1 MMDFNLLAIV
11 EKRLRNRGY
20 NLNFLKLKQFLFLH
34 PMIQIEELHR
44 LFMACQQS
52 ICTDTRKISEGS
64 IFFALKGPNFNGN
77 TFALNAIE
85 AGARYAI
92 TDEITAEHPQILMV
106 QDVLKTL
113 QDLANYHRK
122 QLKAKILG
130 IGGSNGKTTTKELV
144 SAVLSSQYK
153 IEFTKGNL
161 NNHIGV
167 PLTLLAIKSDCE
179 IAVIELG
186 ANHIGDIAE
195 LCQIA
200 EPDLGIITNIG
211 KEHLEGFG
219 SIEGVAQAESELYDF
234 LVKNHGHAFVNADDL
249 WLNNMSKRIEN
260 KTTYSIHSRAV
271 NYAIKGLHVIPSI
284 AFEYAENK
292 MVSPLMGEHNLQNIA
307 AAIAI
312 GSYFKIETA
321 NLAKGIA
328 AYAPTNNRSQIIHTE
343 QGNTILLDAY
353 NANPSS
359 VESAIHTFEK
369 MNDQKQLMLIGDM
382 FELGDHAAQEHLSIA
397 QLCASFS
404 DIETILVGHDFYTT
418 QMAGIQLFEN
428 KAAAM
433 DYVKQKAYSHY
444 NVLIKGSRGM
454 KMEDFKDLF

>member
-1 MMDFNLLAIV
+1 
-11 EKRLRNRGY
+11 
-20 NLNFLKLKQFLFLH
+20 
-34 PMIQIEELHR
+34 MIQIEELHR
-44 LFMACQQS
+44 LLMACQQN

-77 TFALNAIE
+77 TFALKAIE
-85 AGARYAI
+85 AGASYAI
-92 TDEITAEHPQILMV
+92 TDEVTTDHPHIFMV

-144 SAVLSSQYK
+144 SAVLSTQYK
-153 IEFTKGNL
+153 IAFTKGNL

-167 PLTLLAIKSDCE
+167 PLTLLAIDADCE

-234 LVKNHGHAFVNADDL
+234 LVKNEGHAFVNADDV
-249 WLNNMSKRIEN
+249 WLNNMSKRIAN
-260 KTTYSIHSRAV
+260 KSTYSIHSTEV
-271 NYAIKGLHVIPSI
+271 NYAIKGIKYIPSI
-284 AFEYAENK
+284 EFEYAAHT

-312 GSYFKIETA
+312 GNYFKISIE
-321 NLAKGIA
+321 NMAKGIA
-328 AYAPTNNRSQIIHTE
+328 AYAPTNNRSQIIQTDK
-343 QGNTILLDAY
+343 GNTILLDAY

-359 VESAIHTFEK
+359 VVFAIHTFEK
-369 MNDQKQLMLIGDM
+369 MNNQKQIMLIGDM
-382 FELGDHAAQEHLSIA
+382 FELGDHAAQEHQVIA
-397 QLCASFS
+397 KLCGSFS
-404 DIETILVGHDFYTT
+404 NIETLLVGHEFYNT
-418 QMAGIQLFEN
+418 QAEGVRLFEH
-428 KAAAM
+428 KAEAM
-433 DYVKQKAYSHY
+433 DYVKQQAYKQY

>member
-1 MMDFNLLAIV
+1 
-11 EKRLRNRGY
+11 
-20 NLNFLKLKQFLFLH
+20 
-34 PMIQIEELHR
+34 MIQIEELHR

-144 SAVLSSQYK
+144 SAVLSTQYK

-234 LVKNHGHAFVNADDL
+234 LVKNHGHAFLNADDL
-249 WLNNMSKRIEN
+249 WLNNMGKRLTN
-260 KTTYSIHSRAV
+260 KTTFSIHSKDV
-271 NYAIKGLHVIPSI
+271 NYAITGLHVVPSI
-284 AFEYAENK
+284 EFEYAASP

-312 GSYFKIETA
+312 GGYFKIETS

-328 AYAPTNNRSQIIHTE
+328 AYAPTNNRSQIIHTDK
-343 QGNTILLDAY
+343 GNTILLDAY

-359 VESAIHTFEK
+359 VESAIHTFGK
-369 MNDQKQLMLIGDM
+369 MNNQKQLILIGDM
-382 FELGDHAAQEHLSIA
+382 FELGDHATQEHLNIA

-404 DIETILVGHDFYTT
+404 HIETILVGHDFYATELE
-418 QMAGIQLFEN
+418 GIQLFEH

-433 DYVKQKAYSHY
+433 DYVRHKAYSHY

-454 KMEDFKDLF
+454 KMEDFRELF

>member
-1 MMDFNLLAIV
+1 
-11 EKRLRNRGY
+11 
-20 NLNFLKLKQFLFLH
+20 
-34 PMIQIEELHR
+34 MIQIEELHR
-44 LFMACQQS
+44 LFMTCQQS

-144 SAVLSSQYK
+144 SAVLSTQYK

-260 KTTYSIHSRAV
+260 KTTYSIHSTAV

-312 GSYFKIETA
+312 GSYFKIEIT

-343 QGNTILLDAY
+343 RSNTILLDAY

-397 QLCASFS
+397 KLCASFS

-418 QMAGIQLFEN
+418 QIEGIQLFEN

-433 DYVKQKAYSHY
+433 DYVKQKTYSHY

-454 KMEDFKDLF
+454 KMEDFKNLF

>member
-1 MMDFNLLAIV
+1 
-11 EKRLRNRGY
+11 
-20 NLNFLKLKQFLFLH
+20 
-34 PMIQIEELHR
+34 
-44 LFMACQQS
+44 
-52 ICTDTRKISEGS
+52 
-64 IFFALKGPNFNGN
+64 
-77 TFALNAIE
+77 
-85 AGARYAI
+85 
-92 TDEITAEHPQILMV
+92 
-106 QDVLKTL
+106 
-113 QDLANYHRK
+113 
-122 QLKAKILG
+122 
-130 IGGSNGKTTTKELV
+130 LV
-144 SAVLSSQYK
+144 SAVLSTQYK

-260 KTTYSIHSRAV
+260 KTTYSIHSRDV
-271 NYAIKGLHVIPSI
+271 NYAIKGLHVIPTI

-369 MNDQKQLMLIGDM
+369 MNDQKQLILIGDM
-382 FELGDHAAQEHLSIA
+382 FELGNHAAQEHLSIA

-418 QMAGIQLFEN
+418 QIAGIQLFEN